1 MNQPPI
7 CTGLPT
13 LCLYVGTYF
22 LYDLSSYCSDP
33 DGHDIT
39 ITASA
44 IMSPGVTFD
53 PTTNELFGTLTA
65 VFNGGIPDAETET
78 ISFSLTD
85 NYMIGV
91 SGPFTMDIKS

>member
-1 MNQPPI
+1 
-7 CTGLPT
+7 
-13 LCLYVGTYF
+13 
-22 LYDLSSYCSDP
+22 LSSYCSDP

-65 VFNGGIPDAETET
+65 VYNGGIPNA
-78 ISFSLTD
+78 
-85 NYMIGV
+85 
-91 SGPFTMDIKS
+91 